1 MFTLYGAL
9 AALSLAALLAVAG
22 IVLQK
27 KGAGHDAFIRFAVV

>member
-1 MFTLYGAL
+1 MFSLYGAL
-9 AALSLAALLAVAG
+9 AALSLVALLAVAG